1 VFVASRTS
9 QGGDPGRRGGG
20 SILFIHLTPTG
31 NNVDGK
37 VADLTLSYHLPG
49 SSEILTQQIT
59 LAYSGDPSETPTE
72 TYLSAPEMAE
82 RYAMYNTFL
91 GLRFATQTANHDCA
105 MAALQATRANAAT
118 WNASHEDPDITAD
131 LALIDMYMTNLRAV
145 GAASESTLTTCGAE
159 DPYGPGDGMYGE
171 PDQQVAACSAGGN
184 PRSLVPVG
192 LALLF
197 AFRRRRRA

>member
-1 VFVASRTS
+1 
-9 QGGDPGRRGGG
+9 
-20 SILFIHLTPTG
+20 
-31 NNVDGK
+31 
-37 VADLTLSYHLPG
+37 
-49 SSEILTQQIT
+49 
-59 LAYSGDPSETPTE
+59 
-72 TYLSAPEMAE
+72 
-82 RYAMYNTFL
+82 
-91 GLRFATQTANHDCA
+91 
-105 MAALQATRANAAT
+105 
-118 WNASHEDPDITAD
+118 
-131 LALIDMYMTNLRAV
+131 MYMTNLRAV